1 MLPSL
6 SFPEQELKRGLE
18 EISLPETL
26 PLGFR
31 SLEIYQDM
39 DHAHRQSLFDLFCLM
54 SCPLFPQME
63 DSFLR
68 IKNKNQCGVKL
79 V

>member
-18 EISLPETL
+18 EISLPETFSL
-26 PLGFR
+26 DFR

-39 DHAHRQSLFDLFCLM
+39 DHAHR
-54 SCPLFPQME
+54 
-63 DSFLR
+63 
-68 IKNKNQCGVKL
+68 
-79 V
+79 